1 MDKPDNIPIGD
12 PAMKVTQWKRA
23 VRPLIPQGEHWE
35 FSTSLCYRAPVS
47 RFMFGILGEGS
58 DFDTGVYI
66 WRVSMPLFV
75 SSDIVDLSYSKRIE
89 EGAKKYYFDDVDAL
103 TAAIAS
109 GFRNLPTEDN
119 ELHRIIKMA
128 SRSRNTYVLEA
139 AACSQIILG
148 DRAGALDTIK
158 RVNLIPSPYEWE
170 NKLLSRVVDLRRTL
184 EEKGL
189 EATALEIDA
198 QAKRTASVL
207 GLVHE

>member
-1 MDKPDNIPIGD
+1 MVGGAPTRGKVLACAARRG
-12 PAMKVTQWKRA
+12 PAHREALMQARSGSGARATQ
-23 VRPLIPQGEHWE
+23 VGVGE
-35 FSTSLCYRAPVS
+35 LA
-47 RFMFGILGEGS
+47 
-58 DFDTGVYI
+58 
-66 WRVSMPLFV
+66 
-75 SSDIVDLSYSKRIE
+75 
-89 EGAKKYYFDDVDAL
+89 
-103 TAAIAS
+103 
-109 GFRNLPTEDN
+109 
-119 ELHRIIKMA
+119 
-128 SRSRNTYVLEA
+128 LEA
-139 AACSQIILG
+139 RGLVEHG